1 MATFTVH
8 TIDNAPEA
16 SKPILQAVMET
27 KRQLDVLDR
36 RLDESPY
43 LAGDQYTIADIA
55 VGSWYG
61 KLVLGDLYSA
71 AEFISAHEY
80 TNVQRWAEVI
90 ANRPAVIRGQRVNRT
105 WGDEATQVPERHDAN
120 DLG

>member
-1 MATFTVH
+1 MRSVFLLRIRDMPFACVLRMGCSAQHRSQQPTTFLKAYPMTTFTVH

-27 KRQLDVLDR
+27 KHQLDVLDR

-55 VGSWYG
+55 VWSWNG
-61 KLVLGDLYSA
+61 KLVRGDLYSA
-71 AEFISAHEY
+71 A
-80 TNVQRWAEVI
+80 
-90 ANRPAVIRGQRVNRT
+90 
-105 WGDEATQVPERHDAN
+105 
-120 DLG
+120 